1 MRTKEFS
8 IFAFSNIGIHDYGF
22 SKHWS
27 YGFWVFETSQF
38 CNLGFL
44 HFDFIKHW
52 NSRFFYFLNIQFF
65 QYFDSFKHLEYWI
78 FSLKTLEFSSCFGF
92 SKYWNS
98 GLWLS
103 LNIGILDFGFFQ
115 TLELKIFVF
124 RSLEFSILAVPD
136 IGIFDFHFFN
146 HNFHFSVLACPN
158 IGIMDFGTV
167 EQWNPGLWLF
177 QTLKFFRV
185 ILKRLTKYH

>member
-52 NSRFFYFLNIQFF
+52 NSRFFYFLNIQF

-78 FSLKTLEFSSCFGF
+78 FFLPYTGIQFLFWLFQVLEFRIVAFF
-92 SKYWNS
+92 KHWNS
-98 GLWLS
+98 GFWLFP
-103 LNIGILDFGFFQ
+103 NTGIEDFCFQIIGILHFGCPRHWN
-115 TLELKIFVF
+115 F
-124 RSLEFSILAVPD
+124 RFS
-136 IGIFDFHFFN
+136 
-146 HNFHFSVLACPN
+146 
-158 IGIMDFGTV
+158 
-167 EQWNPGLWLF
+167 LF
-177 QTLKFFRV
+177 QS
-185 ILKRLTKYH
+185 

>member
-44 HFDFIKHW
+44 HFDFMKHW
-52 NSRFFYFLNIQFF
+52 NSRFFYFLNIQF

-78 FSLKTLEFSSCFGF
+78 FSFHTLEFSSCFGF

-98 GLWLS
+98 VFWPFPNTGIEDFCFQI
-103 LNIGILDFGFFQ
+103 IGILHFGCPRHWNFRFSLFQ
-115 TLELKIFVF
+115 SQFSFQCFGLSKHWNYGFWILETVEPRTVAFPNIKIF
-124 RSLEFSILAVPD
+124 
-136 IGIFDFHFFN
+136 
-146 HNFHFSVLACPN
+146 
-158 IGIMDFGTV
+158 
-167 EQWNPGLWLF
+167 
-177 QTLKFFRV
+177 
-185 ILKRLTKYH
+185 